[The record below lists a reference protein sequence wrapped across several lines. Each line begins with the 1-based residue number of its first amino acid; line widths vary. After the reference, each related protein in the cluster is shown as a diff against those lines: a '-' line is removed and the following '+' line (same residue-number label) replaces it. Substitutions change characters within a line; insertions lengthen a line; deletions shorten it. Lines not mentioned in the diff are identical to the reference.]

1 MKKTTSRSVTRILY
15 AVAMLAVAGVSAT
28 TLAWFADAEKVEF
41 SRSTVDFGIVCS
53 DVSKS
58 VAFYRDVVGLTEI
71 QGFDVPA
78 QLGADAGL
86 VDHKDLS
93 IRVMVAEDSP
103 SATRVKLM
111 EIKDAPGRK
120 IDNDFIHTSLGMS
133 YTTFWVKDINVSLKR
148 CETHDVKLLA
158 KSPVALPNGIFLA
171 VVRDPDGNFVELV
184 GPKKPQ

>member
-1 MKKTTSRSVTRILY
+1 MKKTHIGVVARVASTV
-15 AVAMLAVAGVSAT
+15 AVLAVLGLSASSF
-28 TLAWFADAEKVEF
+28 AWFADEEKVEF

-58 VAFYRDVVGLTEI
+58 VAFYRDVVGLTEV

-111 EIKDAPGRK
+111 AIKDAPGKK
-120 IDNDFIHTSLGMS
+120 IDNEFIHSSLGMS
-133 YTTFWVKDINVSLKR
+133 
-148 CETHDVKLLA
+148 
-158 KSPVALPNGIFLA
+158 
-171 VVRDPDGNFVELV
+171 
-184 GPKKPQ
+184 